1 MQLNVLLLPLVGGFL
16 FLALFRRTA
25 YFIAQQG
32 VATLSF
38 WLAAAGMTLLVIARL
53 AVMLCKYASAGADA
67 LAVPLLDVL
76 LLPLLAAM
84 VFGLLVHYLT
94 DRVQR
99 RSNPTFRRPKRQL
112 VFGAALL
119 ALAVWATFMMW
130 PLTSAKG
137 MNVGIA
143 PLWTIWVFEFALL
156 FYGSFWWAQKIRVAP
171 ASMMLR
177 VPLVGLLLVTLIASA
192 AFYPDELKTWWQ
204 QFSQP
209 TLHQIPSAELGT
221 SLISALLGP
230 LLAVAANLVYPRSA
244 VELYLFRNR
253 VNNSLE
259 RLFYRATRRGK
270 MVMVTLDD
278 NKVYCGYIDWIPGDP
293 SSRDAY
299 LEILPV
305 FSGYRNDERRIYLP
319 TSYTLLLNQLDQKD
333 WGQFKKVVPVAR
345 ITSAGEF
352 DPKYFEAFS
361 KNQTQSR
368 VPDSPPSAPATP
380 VNTHSDS
387 HAAQPVNAPT
397 KPSDSATRSPPA
409 SNPA

>member
-1 MQLNVLLLPLVGGFL
+1 
-16 FLALFRRTA
+16 
-25 YFIAQQG
+25 
-32 VATLSF
+32 
-38 WLAAAGMTLLVIARL
+38 
-53 AVMLCKYASAGADA
+53 
-67 LAVPLLDVL
+67 
-76 LLPLLAAM
+76 
-84 VFGLLVHYLT
+84 
-94 DRVQR
+94 
-99 RSNPTFRRPKRQL
+99 
-112 VFGAALL
+112 
-119 ALAVWATFMMW
+119 
-130 PLTSAKG
+130 
-137 MNVGIA
+137 
-143 PLWTIWVFEFALL
+143 
-156 FYGSFWWAQKIRVAP
+156 
-171 ASMMLR
+171 
-177 VPLVGLLLVTLIASA
+177 
-192 AFYPDELKTWWQ
+192 
-204 QFSQP
+204 
-209 TLHQIPSAELGT
+209 
-221 SLISALLGP
+221 
-230 LLAVAANLVYPRSA
+230 
-244 VELYLFRNR
+244 
-253 VNNSLE
+253 
-259 RLFYRATRRGK
+259 
-270 MVMVTLDD
+270 MVTLDD